1 MINIEEIKKIIEL
14 SNPLKLRNFFSAYK
28 KQIFDVQ
35 CKLLSNEQPTAYINF
50 LLNDPEGQDRIRFF
64 IDSIETALKGHI
76 EVFFNDQ
83 AQIGSV
89 RALEGYRLSDV
100 LGFTINFKDALRA
113 VIQQH
118 NLHVNNRVDCL
129 DLNDIYVLHKLLDCS
144 YFLLS
149 VSFVKTRDEII
160 ERNKDQLYKLQ
171 HYAAEVVSIFEE
183 DKICAYASQGVFDI
197 YGLYGTFAMLPS
209 RDNDR
214 PFENIKLIGLQI
226 PIKLVNRVFNR
237 ITPYVITPASKHVK
251 GCHSGL
257 DPESSTVLDSRL
269 RGNDDFDIYCRRCNK
284 TMAIDSNEN
293 IIPFEEFTPN
303 KPLVFICQPIRDLHN
318 SFLGVLFV
326 HNQENLFS
334 FSKFDGDLINQ
345 FCYFTGAVLSNSIMA
360 TKLVEKKEELR
371 NLAGRLISFQEFERK
386 EIAADIHDTLT
397 QALTGMGYKA
407 LLCQEI
413 MRKDPN
419 RLSKE
424 LNELVALIN
433 KGLQES
439 RQIISNLRPYML
451 DDIGMVAAFKKL
463 LNDFKNST
471 GIEPFF
477 SSPDKITLDSD
488 KSIALFR
495 ILQES
500 LSNIKKHSQATKVRI
515 SLDINAKNGLCLQVH
530 DNGKGFIPWQRK
542 RMVQGSG
549 MGLLIMRERTKEL
562 NGKFDVFSR
571 PAEGCKISVTIP

>member
-1 MINIEEIKKIIEL
+1 MVNIEEIKKIIEL
-14 SNPLKLRNFFSAYK
+14 SNPSKLRNFFSAYK
-28 KQIFDVQ
+28 KQIYDVQ

-83 AQIGSV
+83 KQIGSV
-89 RALEGYRLSDV
+89 RAFEGYRLRDV
-100 LGFTINFKDALRA
+100 LGFTINIKDALRV
-113 VIQQH
+113 VIQKH
-118 NLHVNNRVDCL
+118 NLQVNNSVDCL
-129 DLNDIYVLHKLLDCS
+129 DLNDIYVIHKLLDCS

-160 ERNKDQLYKLQ
+160 ERNKDQLYRLQ

-183 DKICAYASQGVFDI
+183 DKICAYASQVVFEI

-214 PFENIKLIGLQI
+214 PFENIKLIGLKI
-226 PIKLVNRVFNR
+226 PINLVNRVCNR
-237 ITPYVITPASKHVK
+237 ITPYV
-251 GCHSGL
+251 
-257 DPESSTVLDSRL
+257 
-269 RGNDDFDIYCRRCNK
+269 K
-284 TMAIDSNEN
+284 TLAIDSNEN
-293 IIPFEEFTPN
+293 IIPFEECTPN
-303 KPLVFICQPIRDLHN
+303 KPLGFICQPIRDLHN
-318 SFLGVLFV
+318 LLMGVLFV
-326 HNQENLFS
+326 HNQANLFS
-334 FSKFDGDLINQ
+334 ISKFDGDLLNQ

-413 MRKDPN
+413 MHKDPN
-419 RLSKE
+419 RLNKE
-424 LNELVALIN
+424 LNELIALIN

-463 LNDFKNST
+463 LNDFKTST

-500 LSNIKKHSQATKVRI
+500 LSNIKKHSHATKVRV
-515 SLDINAKNGLCLQVH
+515 SLDVNAKNGLCLQVH

-549 MGLLIMRERTKEL
+549 IGLLIMRERTKEL
-562 NGKFDVFSR
+562 DGKFDVFSR
-571 PAEGCKISVTIP
+571 PTEGCKISVTIPLSDRSRNVRY